1 MGIEGTIYIVDDD
14 DAVRD
19 SLEALMSSIGL
30 PSRTFES
37 GTKFLEASLPPGSG
51 IVLLDI
57 KMPGM
62 SGIDVLQILNAEP
75 HSNPVIVITAYAEPA
90 TVSQAIEAGAV
101 AVLEKPLRKDLLIET
116 IRRWALSE

>member
-14 DAVRD
+14 DAGRA
-19 SLEALMSSIGL
+19 SLEALMNSIGL
-30 PSRTFES
+30 PSRTFEC

-51 IVLLDI
+51 AVLLDI

-62 SGIDVLQILNAEP
+62 SGIDVLQILNAES
-75 HSNPVIVITAYAEPA
+75 HGNPVIVINAYAEPA

-116 IRRWALSE
+116 IRRCAS